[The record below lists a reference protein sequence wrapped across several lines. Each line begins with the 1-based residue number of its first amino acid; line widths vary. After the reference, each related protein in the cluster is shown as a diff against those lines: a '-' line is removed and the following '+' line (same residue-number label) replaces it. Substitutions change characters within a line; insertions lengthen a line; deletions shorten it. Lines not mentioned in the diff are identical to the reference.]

1 MLKVLDLKGCI
12 VTIAAMGCQKDIAKG
27 IVARKADYVLAVK
40 GNQENLHKAV
50 LAAFAKLDA
59 APEAVPHFMTE
70 AAESGHGRLEYRRA
84 TAVEAMQ
91 HLPDEILFL
100 WSKLETLV
108 RIQTQTER
116 ATKRSIR
123 HRRLKAALSQEYRLA
138 ARLGF
143 PAGNASEGRAPVD
156 QKTMPPSSRR

>member
-1 MLKVLDLKGCI
+1 
-12 VTIAAMGCQKDIAKG
+12 
-27 IVARKADYVLAVK
+27 
-40 GNQENLHKAV
+40 
-50 LAAFAKLDA
+50 
-59 APEAVPHFMTE
+59 MTE

-116 ATKRSIR
+116 VR